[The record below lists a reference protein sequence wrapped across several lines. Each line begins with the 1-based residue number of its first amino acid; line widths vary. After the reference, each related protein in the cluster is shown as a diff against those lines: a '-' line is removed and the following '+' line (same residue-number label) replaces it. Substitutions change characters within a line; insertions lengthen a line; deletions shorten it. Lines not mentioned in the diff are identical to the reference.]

1 MTFRPRGR
9 PGKGRPGV
17 SAGTASTASPQVGLF
32 LFAGFD
38 MQLAPSGTTST
49 EQPDP
54 GAAIPSTVS
63 PTVAPAAAP
72 RSPEEA
78 AQQAGL
84 LNGEGAPTGDELG
97 ALHGALRLPIHVNAR
112 GLSLGVLA
120 TVAFVFGLQWAKNF
134 FVPLLLGIFIAYTLS
149 PVVRWLERWHVKR
162 AIGATLVTA
171 AILAGMALTFQRVQ
185 GEFFNII
192 DELPALTHKVTKL
205 ITEAAD
211 GQPSTIQQVQA
222 AAAEIEQAAAN
233 AGSDGR
239 RAVPQRRPAPSSAP
253 GASNFRVMDW
263 LLAGSVGLASFL
275 SQATMVIFLV
285 FFLLLAGDTF
295 KRKLVKL
302 TGPSL
307 TRKKVTV
314 HILED
319 INTSIQS
326 YMFMLLVTNSLLALL
341 MWGALRM
348 IGLENA
354 GAWAIFA
361 GVVHV
366 MPYFG
371 PLLIT
376 SATGLVAF
384 LQFESLR
391 MVILVAGASL
401 AIATLVGMVVTTWM
415 TGKIAKMNPAAVFVS
430 LLFWGWLWGM
440 WGLLLGVPMVVV
452 VKVVAER
459 VEGMEVVAELLGE

>member
-1 MTFRPRGR
+1 
-9 PGKGRPGV
+9 
-17 SAGTASTASPQVGLF
+17 
-32 LFAGFD
+32 
-38 MQLAPSGTTST
+38 MQLAKPGPASSGAT
-49 EQPDP
+49 EPADP
-54 GAAIPSTVS
+54 AT
-63 PTVAPAAAP
+63 PAAE
-72 RSPEEA
+72 PEPEA
-78 AQQAGL
+78 AARSAGL
-84 LNGEGAPTGDELG
+84 LSPAGAPTGEALG
-97 ALHGALRLPIHVNAR
+97 AQHGGLRLPMHVNAR
-112 GLSLGVLA
+112 GLSLGIIA
-120 TVAFVFGLQWAKNF
+120 TVAFVYALQWAKNF

-149 PVVRWLERWHVKR
+149 PVVRWLERWHIKR
-162 AIGATLVTA
+162 AIGATLVTGL
-171 AILAGMALTFQRVQ
+171 ILAGMALTVQRVQ
-185 GEFFNII
+185 GEIFNIV

-205 ITEAAD
+205 ITQASD
-211 GQPSTIQQVQA
+211 GTPSTIQQMQA
-222 AAAEIEQAAAN
+222 AAAEIEQAASNSGAD
-233 AGSDGR
+233 ARRAAQQR
-239 RAVPQRRPAPSSAP
+239 RAVAAATQQAASA
-253 GASNFRVMDW
+253 GSSNFRIMDW

-285 FFLLLAGDTF
+285 FFLLLAGNTF

-307 TRKKVTV
+307 TKKKVTV

-319 INTSIQS
+319 INTSIQN
-326 YMFMLLVTNSLLALL
+326 YMFMLLVTNVLLALF
-341 MWGALRM
+341 MWVALRL

-361 GVVHV
+361 GVAHV

-376 SATGLVAF
+376 TATGLVAF

-391 MVILVAGASL
+391 MVILVAGASM
-401 AIATLVGMVVTTWM
+401 AIATLVGMVVATWM

-440 WGLLLGVPMVVV
+440 WGLLLGVPMVMVI
-452 VKVVAER
+452 KVVAER